1 MLIVQ
6 RNMIESPGAMPVT
19 VEVALVGV
27 VIVPAV
33 PYTRLHT
40 PVPIVGTLPFRVKEV
55 TLHSFWSAPV
65 ATVGV
70 L

>member
-6 RNMIESPGAMPVT
+6 RRMMESPGVIPVT

-40 PVPIVGTLPFRVKEV
+40 PVPTVGTLPFRVKEV
-55 TLHSFWSAPV
+55 TLHSF
-65 ATVGV
+65 
-70 L
+70 